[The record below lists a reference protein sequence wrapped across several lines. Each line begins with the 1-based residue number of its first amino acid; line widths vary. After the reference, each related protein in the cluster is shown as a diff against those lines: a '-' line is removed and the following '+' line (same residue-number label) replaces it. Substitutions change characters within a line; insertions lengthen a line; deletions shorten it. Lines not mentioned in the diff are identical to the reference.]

1 MKDLVEYIAKSIV
14 TKPEEVRVLENKI
27 SDYEIQLELYVAEED
42 LGRVIGKRGKVA
54 KNIRNILRAISIKES
69 VNYNLKIMETDEC
82 LL

>member
-14 TKPEEVRVLENKI
+14 TKPEEVKVLENKI

-54 KNIRNILRAISIKES
+54 KTIRNILRAISIKES
-69 VNYNLKIMETDEC
+69 VNYNLKIMETD
-82 LL
+82 